1 MIIIGGLSAGAA
13 AAAAAVRTSVAAA
26 LEVIDVKRPQARSVT
41 ASLCHHG
48 VAFSS
53 VVSKVT
59 TARFL
64 RS

>member
-1 MIIIGGLSAGAA
+1 MIIIGSLSADA

>member
-13 AAAAAVRTSVAAA
+13 AAAVRASVAAA
-26 LEVIDVKRPQARSVT
+26 LEVINVKRPQARSVT

-48 VAFSS
+48 AAFLS
-53 VVSKVT
+53 VVSKVS

>member
-13 AAAAAVRTSVAAA
+13 AAVVRASVAAA
-26 LEVIDVKRPQARSVT
+26 LEVINVKRPQARSVT
-41 ASLCHHG
+41 ASLCHPG
-48 VAFSS
+48 AAFSS